1 MTYAVIW
8 SMDAIRQLNLLVN
21 AAVVPTVV
29 QEAARWVD
37 YALRRVPADVGESRQ
52 PGRRLW
58 YSDVLG
64 VYYRIDSDA
73 MRVDVIG
80 VGPARRRKS

>member
-1 MTYAVIW
+1 MSYAVIW
-8 SMDAIRQLNLLVN
+8 SMEAIRQLNLMVA
-21 AAVVPTVV
+21 AAVVPSLV

-37 YALRRVPADVGESRQ
+37 YALRRIPADVGESRR
-52 PGRRLW
+52 PGHRLW

-73 MRVDVIG
+73 MRVTIQV
-80 VGPARRRKS
+80 VGPARRRR

>member
-1 MTYAVIW
+1 MTYAVVW
-8 SMDAIRQLNLLVN
+8 TMSAIRQLNLLV
-21 AAVVPTVV
+21 AVASVPSAV

-37 YALRRVPADVGESRQ
+37 YTLRRIPRDVGESRR

-64 VYYRIDSDA
+64 VYFKIDETT
-73 MRVDVIG
+73 MRVTVLG
-80 VGPARRRKS
+80 VGPARRRR